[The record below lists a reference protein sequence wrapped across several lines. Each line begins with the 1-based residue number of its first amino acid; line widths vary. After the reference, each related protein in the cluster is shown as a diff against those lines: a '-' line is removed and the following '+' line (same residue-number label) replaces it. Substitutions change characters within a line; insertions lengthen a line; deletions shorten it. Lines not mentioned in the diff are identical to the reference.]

1 MYGYN
6 FRLLNF
12 LVTEYF
18 SRWWDLAK
26 FATRKAASRLH
37 TAGIDILAIK
47 CQLLFYHHAKLQSAI
62 DVFLMLIWVILIT
75 SNKVLQVYLLCSKCS
90 EECSSELVVH
100 NILYTML
107 FTVNTV
113 NL

>member
-1 MYGYN
+1 MCI
-6 FRLLNF
+6 
-12 LVTEYF
+12 
-18 SRWWDLAK
+18 
-26 FATRKAASRLH
+26 
-37 TAGIDILAIK
+37 TAGIDAGNKTSTLILPPII
-47 CQLLFYHHAKLQSAI
+47 FYHQSYTVVFWFFNAI
-62 DVFLMLIWVILIT
+62 EIWYFTL
-75 SNKVLQVYLLCSKCS
+75 NKVLQLYLLCSKCS

>member
-6 FRLLNF
+6 FRLLDF

-18 SRWWDLAK
+18 SSCWDLAK

-37 TAGIDILAIK
+37 TAGIDIVAIK

-62 DVFLMLIWVILIT
+62 GRKVF
-75 SNKVLQVYLLCSKCS
+75 
-90 EECSSELVVH
+90 
-100 NILYTML
+100 
-107 FTVNTV
+107 
-113 NL
+113 